1 MEPEI
6 SVLLMRLK
14 SVTLIKALKGSNPAN
29 LQDCQWELRHWE
41 VLIIYLQWLTGLYLG
56 LSRVMITTVVIF
68 ITFQEFLKYDLL
80 QATTITKDASC

>member
-14 SVTLIKALKGSNPAN
+14 SVTLTKALKGSNPAN
-29 LQDCQWELRHWE
+29 LHDCQWELRHWE
-41 VLIIYLQWLTGLYLG
+41 VLIIYLQWLTGLYFG
-56 LSRVMITTVVIF
+56 LPCVMIMTVVIF
-68 ITFQEFLKYDLL
+68 ITFPEFLKYVLL